1 MDRRQSSTHETY
13 RQQEDDTM
21 PPFGVVLG
29 KELLE
34 ERGDWHLARAFLY
47 PCALADSSV
56 DLQYGQVRKR
66 RRRARESPWPFG
78 APFVPRSWLVAERPV
93 SGCRRELRAKDLSEI
108 SVPDP
113 EQLQTQKVKEGKLA
127 RRGTG
132 SRSASW

>member
-1 MDRRQSSTHETY
+1 MVDRRQSSTHETY

-34 ERGDWHLARAFLY
+34 ERGDRHLARASLY
-47 PCALADSSV
+47 PCALADFSV
-56 DLQYGQVRKR
+56 DLQCGQVRKR

-93 SGCRRELRAKDLSEI
+93 
-108 SVPDP
+108 PW
-113 EQLQTQKVKEGKLA
+113 LQAGIGGE
-127 RRGTG
+127 RPI
-132 SRSASW
+132 